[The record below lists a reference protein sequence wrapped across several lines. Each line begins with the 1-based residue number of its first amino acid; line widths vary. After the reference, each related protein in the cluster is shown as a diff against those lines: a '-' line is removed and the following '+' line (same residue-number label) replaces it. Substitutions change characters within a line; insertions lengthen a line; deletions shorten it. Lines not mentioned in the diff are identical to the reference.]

1 MVMLCLCRP
10 FGYLLCFLWFLSN
23 GKTVAVLGL
32 MAVGFE
38 FFTACW
44 VFLCWTFANYNDQCC
59 FYSNKLASE
68 KDLNSKRADL
78 KEKSQQA
85 LWIALRLIV
94 FLAMAPL
101 VGTDG
106 QSLLWAWDLL
116 SAYSFLFGVS
126 AGKGWMHSL
135 QVFLVLIR
143 LCSYYLQGSYV
154 YDIWVLFVR
163 CIVARKACNESRTVW
178 RWNGGT
184 LTHGLC

>member
-1 MVMLCLCRP
+1 MLCLCRP

-101 VGTDG
+101 
-106 QSLLWAWDLL
+106 
-116 SAYSFLFGVS
+116 
-126 AGKGWMHSL
+126 
-135 QVFLVLIR
+135 
-143 LCSYYLQGSYV
+143 GSYV
-154 YDIWVLFVR
+154 YDIWVLFGVLLQGKPVMNQEQYGDGMEER
-163 CIVARKACNESRTVW
+163 
-178 RWNGGT
+178 
-184 LTHGLC
+184 